1 MSPRLQSLLYP
12 PERGY
17 RGAPMGRDGS
27 PPGWCKPRL
36 MRVHAMPIDAG
47 GYDPGGAYWGGPS
60 PSAGRMYTAHGKDGP
75 RFAVTYCRA
84 RTKAEAVARFAER
97 YPEARIY

>member
-1 MSPRLQSLLYP
+1 MSARLRSLLYP
-12 PERGY
+12 RELSP
-17 RGAPMGRDGS
+17 RGASMGRDAS
-27 PPGWCKPRL
+27 PPGWCNPRL

-60 PSAGRMYTAHGKDGP
+60 PSAGRMWTAHGQDGD
-75 RFAVTYCRA
+75 RFAVAHCRA